1 MRFGPPDCT
10 RHAWCRRPD
19 RHLAGNDVDTMTLI
33 YVVAGILAVLL
44 LAYLFVAL
52 LSPERFG

>member
-1 MRFGPPDCT
+1 MDLE
-10 RHAWCRRPD
+10 
-19 RHLAGNDVDTMTLI
+19 LA
-33 YVVAGILAVLL
+33 ASAILAVGL